1 MRTAPLGALLLER
14 AVREIVAV
22 AEARAIPLGADA
34 VDRTLAAIAALP
46 GEMRPSLLLD
56 LERGGP
62 TEIDVLSGAIARMGR
77 AHDVPTPVHDTAL
90 AAIGG
95 ATA

>member
-1 MRTAPLGALLLER
+1 MCRM
-14 AVREIVAV
+14 
-22 AEARAIPLGADA
+22 GADA
-34 VDRTLAAIAALP
+34 ADRTLAGIAALP
-46 GEMRPSLLLD
+46 AEMRPSLLLD

-77 AHDVPTPVHDTAL
+77 EHDVPTPIHDTAL